1 MEGTMGRV
9 LAVLLAL
16 LLSGCDSTVPATRA
30 PEDEAVIRGL
40 EEEER
45 TAVLNGD
52 SVAMQRIWS
61 TEFIVNS
68 PLNQVSPNRGVVLD
82 LVRQGLIHYTA
93 FERRI
98 EELRIIGS
106 IAVVM
111 GAETVQPAGA
121 EGGAVQRRF
130 THIWQRDAATWRLV
144 ARHANN
150 IAVQ

>member
-1 MEGTMGRV
+1 MSRV

-16 LLSGCDSTVPATRA
+16 VLSSCDSTVPGTRG
-30 PEDEAVIRGL
+30 PGDEAVIRGL

-45 TAVLNGD
+45 TAILNRD
-52 SVAMQRIWS
+52 SVALQRIWS
-61 TEFIVNS
+61 TDFIVNS
-68 PLNQVSPNRGVVLD
+68 PLNQVSPNRAVVLD
-82 LVRQGLIHYTA
+82 LVRQGLIQYTA

-98 EELRIIGS
+98 EEFRLIGD

-111 GAETVQPAGA
+111 GSEAVQPAGA
-121 EGGAVQRRF
+121 DGGPVQRRF

-150 IAVQ
+150 IVVQ